1 MMKLNKLG
9 RKFLVPLL
17 ALMLTLPQA
26 ASAAADSTEQTK
38 DSELEVLQ
46 EVLDYLDSYNIE
58 GAQRQEFI
66 DNAIRG
72 MIYTLDD
79 PYSDYLSPEDMEQ
92 FAGSINREYVGIGI
106 TLRYAKD
113 NLYITSVLDGSPAK
127 NTGLKQGDIIT
138 KINGVPVAD
147 MEDIDLSG
155 QADTIIR
162 ITVKRGTNNLTFPV
176 KRTEFS
182 LNSVTGKLIPSST
195 IGYISIASF
204 SEDADEEFTKVLSTL
219 KSQGMK
225 SMVLDLRDNLGG
237 YVESAQNIAS
247 QFMKSGTLM
256 YTADKSGKLEK
267 VSITDGK
274 DIGMPVIILTNEW
287 TASASEILTGALHDN
302 GIAKVIGAQ
311 TYGKARIQ
319 NVFQLSNGGYLKM
332 TIERYL
338 TPNKVDF
345 NHIGLKPDIEITG
358 SPVAQLI
365 TGLHKAGLKHV
376 DLSGSAY
383 SLKVNGVELN
393 GYIDT
398 VENGSKV
405 YAPARVLA
413 ALIQGSTTW
422 NKAAQKLVITDQSG
436 KKTGFTLASKS
447 IKMIDDESYV
457 ELHDF
462 GQKFPNLKWSY
473 GQGIIHL
480 SY

>member
-1 MMKLNKLG
+1 MKLNKLG
-9 RKFLVPLL
+9 RRLLVPLL

-26 ASAAADSTEQTK
+26 ASAAAESTEQTK
-38 DSELEVLQ
+38 DSELKILQ
-46 EVLDYLDSYNIE
+46 EVLDYLDAYNIE
-58 GAQRQEFI
+58 GTQRQEFI

-79 PYSDYLSPEDMEQ
+79 PYSDYLTPEDMEQ
-92 FAGSINREYVGIGI
+92 FAGSINQEYIGIGI
-106 TLRYAKD
+106 TLRYANDK
-113 NLYITSVLDGSPAK
+113 LYITGVLDGSPAK

-138 KINGVPVAD
+138 KINGVPVTD

-155 QADTIIR
+155 QAGTVIR
-162 ITVKRGTNNLTFPV
+162 ITIKRGSDSLTFPV

-182 LNSVTGKLIPSST
+182 LTSVTGKLIPSSK

-204 SEDADEEFTKVLSTL
+204 SEDADKEFAKTL
-219 KSQGMK
+219 ASLRNQGMK

-247 QFMKSGTLM
+247 QFMKNGTLM
-256 YTADKSGKLEK
+256 YTADQSGKLEK
-267 VSITDGK
+267 VSITNGK
-274 DIGMPVIILTNEW
+274 DIGMPVTVLTNEW

-302 GIAKVIGAQ
+302 GIAKVVGAQ

-338 TPNKVDF
+338 TPNKEDF
-345 NHIGLKPDIEITG
+345 NYIGLKPDIEITG
-358 SPVAQLI
+358 SPVAQLV
-365 TGLHKAGLKHV
+365 TALYKAGLKHV
-376 DLSGSAY
+376 ELSGSAY
-383 SLKVNGVELN
+383 SLKVNGVDLS

-398 VENGSKV
+398 VQNGSKIYV
-405 YAPARVLA
+405 PAKVLA
-413 ALIQGSTTW
+413 ALVQGNTTW
-422 NKAAQKLVITDQSG
+422 NKAAQKLVITDKSG

-447 IKMIDDESYV
+447 IKIIDGESYV

-462 GQKFPNLKWSY
+462 GQKFPDLKWSY
-473 GQGIIHL
+473 QQGIIHL

>member
-1 MMKLNKLG
+1 
-9 RKFLVPLL
+9 
-17 ALMLTLPQA
+17 
-26 ASAAADSTEQTK
+26 
-38 DSELEVLQ
+38 
-46 EVLDYLDSYNIE
+46 
-58 GAQRQEFI
+58 
-66 DNAIRG
+66 
-72 MIYTLDD
+72 
-79 PYSDYLSPEDMEQ
+79 
-92 FAGSINREYVGIGI
+92 
-106 TLRYAKD
+106 
-113 NLYITSVLDGSPAK
+113 
-127 NTGLKQGDIIT
+127 
-138 KINGVPVAD
+138 

-162 ITVKRGTNNLTFPV
+162 ITVKRGTSNLTFPV

-204 SEDADEEFTKVLSTL
+204 SEDADEEFAKVLSTL
-219 KSQGMK
+219 KGQGMK

-274 DIGMPVIILTNEW
+274 DIGMPVIVLTNEW

-365 TGLHKAGLKHV
+365 AGLHKAGLKHV

-398 VENGSKV
+398 VQNGSKV

-462 GQKFPNLKWSY
+462 AQKFPNLKWSY